1 MTGAQEEDSVK
12 IQFCG
17 SRTLAVDFGSENK
30 TYLYHPTDRTVLD
43 RLTEYL
49 KANGTKT

>member
-17 SRTLAVDFGSENK
+17 SRTLAVDSGSWNK

-43 RLTEYL
+43 RFTEYL
-49 KANGTKT
+49 KANGTKS

>member
-17 SRTLAVDFGSENK
+17 SRTVAVDFGSGNK

-43 RLTEYL
+43 RFTEYL
-49 KANGTKT
+49 KANGAKS